1 MFNSRY
7 KAGLLAALLI
17 IAMFVSGCVHTS
29 KETPSPSVI
38 PPMPDAGRTEAPTQ
52 TPASKPSPSQD
63 IPAPTKDLSAMPEQ
77 AEFIEVL
84 NLKIGSGENELGYFE
99 KPFPMYVTGPA
110 SFHVDGEGWIAV
122 LDTYN
127 LRVTIYEDSRQ
138 VYEIDLE
145 DELVFP
151 YFMCYS
157 GEGFYILDITM
168 EYVLFVDF
176 THDYIG
182 KNIKHKPVVYE
193 LPEGIK
199 ASLVWG
205 MDYTKYGVTIN
216 IDPYDYYLDNGEFI
230 KCAKNIIARDEGYNW
245 VNYRKDDMVWK
256 MEPEDN
262 CSVGGLLGT
271 DINGFAYVQ
280 YYENFPEAPW
290 VLFEKT
296 IRCYNPLGEMYGC
309 ARIDI
314 DKYFTFPTRD
324 VIVMPDGRV
333 YHMACLEDRVVI
345 YEIILGRT
353 YESRGEELVEEA
365 IREYEQSIEEGVPSG
380 YSGP

>member
-77 AEFIEVL
+77 AEFIEIL

-138 VYEIDLE
+138 VYEIDLK
-145 DELVFP
+145 DELVYP

-182 KNIKHKPVVYE
+182 KDIKHKPVVYE
-193 LPEGIK
+193 LPKGSN
-199 ASLVWG
+199 ALVTYG
-205 MDYTKYGVTIN
+205 LEYTKHGLTLYIGSYI
-216 IDPYDYYLDNGEFI
+216 YYLEDEKFI
-230 KCAKNIIARDEGYNW
+230 IGKDTKSIENGYNW
-245 VNYRKDDMVWK
+245 IKYKIDDNSWTI
-256 MEPEDN
+256 EFEDN
-262 CSVGGLLGT
+262 YSVGELLGT
-271 DINGFAYVQ
+271 DNEGFAYVR
-280 YYENFPEAPW
+280 YYEDFPEAPW
-290 VLFEKT
+290 VLFETT
-296 IRCYNPLGEMYGC
+296 IRCYNPSGEMYGC
-309 ARIDI
+309 ARIDD